1 MLGGFCQAVSLDKGK
16 DMIYLFI
23 IFCLLQCAD
32 IYTTWKAL
40 STNVGHEANPIM
52 AWLFSEVGL
61 KAGLVIAKIMICA
74 VIYYFVTQDWL
85 LAILDIAYAEIIWN
99 NFKVLKNG

>member
-1 MLGGFCQAVSLDKGK
+1 
-16 DMIYLFI
+16 MIYLFI
-23 IFCLLQCAD
+23 LFCLLQCAD

-40 STNVGHEANPIM
+40 TTNVGHEANPIM
-52 AWLFSEVGL
+52 AWLFSEIGL
-61 KAGLVIAKIMICA
+61 KAGLIVAKIAICA

-85 LAILDIAYAEIIWN
+85 LAILDIAYVEIISN

>member
-1 MLGGFCQAVSLDKGK
+1 
-16 DMIYLFI
+16 MIYLFI

-40 STNVGHEANPIM
+40 SSNVGHEANPVM

-61 KAGLVIAKIMICA
+61 KAGLVIAKIAICIG
-74 VIYYFVTQDWL
+74 IYFFAMQEWL
-85 LAILDIAYAEIIWN
+85 LIILDIAYAEIIIN

>member
-1 MLGGFCQAVSLDKGK
+1 
-16 DMIYLFI
+16 MIYLFI

-40 STNVGHEANPIM
+40 SSNVGHEANPVM

-61 KAGLVIAKIMICA
+61 KAGLVIAKIAICIG
-74 VIYYFVTQDWL
+74 IYFF
-85 LAILDIAYAEIIWN
+85 AICDPDSIALVSILSCIGSNHYH
-99 NFKVLKNG
+99 FYR